1 MSAVLPSPAA
11 RPARRSAGTGT
22 VLEVL
27 GDIASL
33 QAIVPQ
39 WEDLARDAAEPN
51 PYYEHWMLIPALQ
64 AYGVRE
70 LRCIAVWQDG
80 TLAAMIPM
88 QAQRFRGLPIQSL
101 HSYRHRN
108 MLTATP
114 LVRGK
119 WMDKVVAALL
129 DKTPARALQFDWLPV
144 AGAFYGAL
152 GDALA
157 ERELP
162 WLVAD
167 AYERAVLLCDRDP
180 RERYNSNTRNNLRRC
195 QAKLDAIGKVTPARL
210 SPGDDLDAWTRDFMR
225 LEASGWK
232 GRAGTALSC
241 REDDRRFVAAVF
253 PEAFRRGRLLLTGL
267 DLDGRPLARHVIF
280 RAGEGAFSFKLAYDE
295 AHAAASPGLL
305 AEVDNVRQCI
315 ETPGL
320 RWLDSNTAR
329 ESSGYWRV
337 WKDRIALH
345 RVAIGLRGAGRL
357 AVAALPLLRLAKQV
371 LRPAHHPPAEP
382 SPPSR

>member
-1 MSAVLPSPAA
+1 MSAVLPSTAA
-11 RPARRSAGTGT
+11 RPARPAAGTGT
-22 VLEVL
+22 VVEVL
-27 GDIASL
+27 RDIASL

-51 PYYEHWMLIPALQ
+51 PFYEHWMLIPALQ
-64 AYGVRE
+64 AYGAGG

-88 QAQRFRGLPIQSL
+88 EERRLRGLPLRAL

-114 LVRGK
+114 LVRRK
-119 WMDKVVAALL
+119 WMGKVVAALL

-157 ERELP
+157 ARALP
-162 WLVAD
+162 WLATD

-195 QAKLDAIGKVTPARL
+195 QAKLDAIGSVTPARL

-241 REDDRRFVAAVF
+241 REDDRRFVAAVL

-267 DLDGRPLARHVIF
+267 DLDGRPLARHVIL

-295 AHAAASPGLL
+295 AHASASPGLL
-305 AEVDNVRQCI
+305 GEVENVRQCL

-337 WKDRIALH
+337 WKDRMAMH
-345 RVAIGLRGAGRL
+345 RVAVGLHGAGRL
-357 AVAALPLLRLAKQV
+357 TVAALPLLRLARQL
-371 LRPAHHPPAEP
+371 LRPAQRSPAEP
-382 SPPSR
+382 SSPSR